1 MQRAYG
7 RRKKKSWSSP
17 HINAIDV
24 EIVDG
29 FLKDRIMHNLWH
41 FSVIVRRR
49 RGLKIIGNVVVL
61 ILK

>member
-17 HINAIDV
+17 YINAIDV

-29 FLKDRIMHNLWH
+29 FLKDRIMHSLWH
-41 FSVIVRRR
+41 FSVIARRR

-61 ILK
+61 TLK